1 MIEGVNLIKFPK
13 QTKYSSS
20 HRLREMVLVLRK
32 HNVLTSDMTPEK
44 LRLILEDL
52 GPTFVKLGQILSLK
66 PEFLPA
72 DYAIELT
79 KLQTQAK
86 PLDFSIIKDCLKKEY
101 NKKIEDVF
109 LDIDDHALGSASIA
123 QVHKATLK
131 TGEKIV
137 IKVQRPGIY
146 EVMAKDIVLLKR
158 AVSILQVFK
167 TSSSILDFNAILDE
181 MWNITK
187 QEMDFM
193 MEAEHIDEFKRLNSE
208 DIFVDCPTV
217 KHELT
222 TARVLVMEYIDGHR
236 IDEISKLKAQGYNV
250 EELGIH
256 LGKNYVKQIIE
267 DGYFHADPHPGNI
280 WIKNGKIIWLDLG
293 MMGRLS
299 SKERDA
305 LKKAVYALVQHDTY
319 EMKNAILTL
328 GTVQGKLNH
337 IQLYEDIDN
346 LMNRYSNAN
355 FQTLKLSEL
364 AHDIITVARRHKLSI
379 NPGLSMF
386 ARGVVTI
393 ESVLKICCPNVN
405 FIDIF
410 ASYMRA
416 DFKRNFSWKEEFTK
430 FKRDSYLMLQKSMH
444 IPEQLSDILKMT
456 MSGQTKVNLDL
467 TGSEEPLRRLD
478 KMINKL
484 IIGIICSALLLGSSI
499 ICTTNMTPQIMEIP
513 ILGVLGYLVAVFLS
527 IRLMINIF
535 KEK

>member
-1 MIEGVNLIKFPK
+1 
-13 QTKYSSS
+13 
-20 HRLREMVLVLRK
+20 
-32 HNVLTSDMTPEK
+32 
-44 LRLILEDL
+44 
-52 GPTFVKLGQILSLK
+52 
-66 PEFLPA
+66 
-72 DYAIELT
+72 
-79 KLQTQAK
+79 
-86 PLDFSIIKDCLKKEY
+86 
-101 NKKIEDVF
+101 
-109 LDIDDHALGSASIA
+109 
-123 QVHKATLK
+123 
-131 TGEKIV
+131 
-137 IKVQRPGIY
+137 
-146 EVMAKDIVLLKR
+146 MAKDIVLLKR

-393 ESVLKICCPNVN
+393 ESVLKICCPNV
-405 FIDIF
+405 
-410 ASYMRA
+410 
-416 DFKRNFSWKEEFTK
+416 
-430 FKRDSYLMLQKSMH
+430 
-444 IPEQLSDILKMT
+444 
-456 MSGQTKVNLDL
+456 
-467 TGSEEPLRRLD
+467 
-478 KMINKL
+478 
-484 IIGIICSALLLGSSI
+484 
-499 ICTTNMTPQIMEIP
+499 
-513 ILGVLGYLVAVFLS
+513 
-527 IRLMINIF
+527 
-535 KEK
+535 

>member
-1 MIEGVNLIKFPK
+1 MIKFPK

-66 PEFLPA
+66 PGFLPA

-86 PLDFSIIKDCLKKEY
+86 PLDFSIIKDCLEKEY

-109 LDIDDHALGSASIA
+109 LDIDDH
-123 QVHKATLK
+123 
-131 TGEKIV
+131 
-137 IKVQRPGIY
+137 GIY

-346 LMNRYSNAN
+346 LMS
-355 FQTLKLSEL
+355 T
-364 AHDIITVARRHKLSI
+364 
-379 NPGLSMF
+379 
-386 ARGVVTI
+386 
-393 ESVLKICCPNVN
+393 
-405 FIDIF
+405 
-410 ASYMRA
+410 
-416 DFKRNFSWKEEFTK
+416 
-430 FKRDSYLMLQKSMH
+430 
-444 IPEQLSDILKMT
+444 
-456 MSGQTKVNLDL
+456 
-467 TGSEEPLRRLD
+467 
-478 KMINKL
+478 
-484 IIGIICSALLLGSSI
+484 
-499 ICTTNMTPQIMEIP
+499 
-513 ILGVLGYLVAVFLS
+513 
-527 IRLMINIF
+527 
-535 KEK
+535 

>member
-66 PEFLPA
+66 PGFLPA

-86 PLDFSIIKDCLKKEY
+86 PLDFSIIKDCLEKEY

-158 AVSILQVFK
+158 AVSI
-167 TSSSILDFNAILDE
+167 ILDFNAILDE

-305 LKKAVYALVQHDTY
+305 LKKLFTPLFNMIL
-319 EMKNAILTL
+319 MK
-328 GTVQGKLNH
+328 
-337 IQLYEDIDN
+337 
-346 LMNRYSNAN
+346 
-355 FQTLKLSEL
+355 
-364 AHDIITVARRHKLSI
+364 
-379 NPGLSMF
+379 
-386 ARGVVTI
+386 
-393 ESVLKICCPNVN
+393 
-405 FIDIF
+405 
-410 ASYMRA
+410 
-416 DFKRNFSWKEEFTK
+416 
-430 FKRDSYLMLQKSMH
+430 
-444 IPEQLSDILKMT
+444 
-456 MSGQTKVNLDL
+456 
-467 TGSEEPLRRLD
+467 
-478 KMINKL
+478 
-484 IIGIICSALLLGSSI
+484 
-499 ICTTNMTPQIMEIP
+499 
-513 ILGVLGYLVAVFLS
+513 
-527 IRLMINIF
+527 
-535 KEK
+535 

>member
-1 MIEGVNLIKFPK
+1 MLNNLS
-13 QTKYSSS
+13 QNKYSSS

-32 HNVLTSDMTPEK
+32 HNILTSDMTPEK
-44 LRLILEDL
+44 MRLILEDL
-52 GPTFVKLGQILSLK
+52 GPTFVKLGQILSIK
-66 PEFLPA
+66 PGFLPA
-72 DYAIELT
+72 DYALELT

-86 PLDFSIIKDCLKKEY
+86 PLDFSIIKACLEREY
-101 NKKIEDVF
+101 NKK
-109 LDIDDHALGSASIA
+109 LDDIFAQIDNHALGSASIA
-123 QVHKATLK
+123 QVHKAILK
-131 TGEKIV
+131 NGEKIV

-146 EVMAKDIVLLKR
+146 EIMAKDIVLLKR
-158 AVSILQVFK
+158 AVSILQIFK
-167 TSSSILDFNAILDE
+167 STPNVLDFNAILDE
-181 MWNITK
+181 MWNITR

-193 MEAEHIDEFKRLNSE
+193 MEAEHIDEFKRLNCE
-208 DIFVDCPTV
+208 DSFVDCPEV
-217 KHELT
+217 NRDLT
-222 TARVLVMEYIDGHR
+222 TARVLAMEYIDGCR
-236 IDEISKLKAQGYNV
+236 IDEFGKLKARGYNI
-250 EELGIH
+250 EDLGIH
-256 LGKNYVKQIIE
+256 LGENYVKQIIE

-305 LKKAVYALVQHDTY
+305 LKKAVFALVQHDTY
-319 EMKNAILTL
+319 EMKNAILNL
-328 GTVQGKLNH
+328 GTPQGKLNH
-337 IQLYEDIDN
+337 IALYEDIDN
-346 LMNRYSNAN
+346 LMNRYGNAD
-355 FQTLKLSEL
+355 FQNLKLSEL
-364 AHDIITVARRHKLSI
+364 AHDIITTSRKHRITI

-393 ESVLKICCPNVN
+393 EAVLKICCPNVN

-410 ASYMRA
+410 ASYMKA
-416 DFKRNFSWKEEFTK
+416 DFKRNFNWQEEFNK

-527 IRLMINIF
+527 IRLMISIF
-535 KEK
+535 KER